1 MTEQERKD
9 RENSMIRTKAAVF
22 LLAAACI
29 ITSVPVTAEPE
40 IQNVQEAE
48 TAEADTEITE
58 SAETEVSA
66 AEDEEIAMEAEA
78 EDELETAG
86 EEVPVV
92 EYRTHVQTY
101 GWKDYVKDG
110 EVSGTTGE
118 SKRLEGIKIK
128 VSGVEGLGI
137 EYCTHVQ
144 TYGWQ
149 DYVANDM
156 VAGTTGESKRL
167 EAIRIRLTGAAAEN
181 YDVYYCV
188 HVQTYGWLNWAK
200 NDQMAG
206 TAGYSKRLEGIMIRV
221 LPKGSEAP
229 TSVSGAVSSFL
240 DNTGGS
246 DIGQNTYKVIYN
258 THVQT
263 YGWQDWVGDGA
274 PGGTSGK
281 SKRLEGMHIRLQ
293 NQDVGGSIEYRTHV
307 QGIGWQDWV
316 KDGAMAGTSGQSRR
330 LEALQIRLTGEMAEK
345 YDVWYRTHCQSF
357 GWMGWT
363 KNGEAAGTEG
373 YAYRMEAVEIQVLP
387 KNSDAPGSTDIP
399 YAKGRRIAGRLVY
412 ETSASKGKMIV
423 LDPGHAMHIPAGS
436 EPNAPGSG
444 AMKAKDTY
452 GTFGYASGLP
462 EYVLCLQVAMKLK
475 NELVSRGY
483 SVVLTRE
490 TNDTAI
496 SCIERTQVAN
506 EANAD
511 AYIRLHG
518 NGGGGPGVI
527 TMCTTANNVNTKA
540 TYERSSRLSEILL
553 DTYCKVTGRRNLGVV
568 YTDDLT
574 GNNWATVPTTLIELG
589 FMTVPEEDRW
599 MASES
604 GQALMVK
611 GMADALDKY
620 FS

>member
-40 IQNVQEAE
+40 IQNEQEAE

-66 AEDEEIAMEAEA
+66 AEDEEIVMEAEA
-78 EDELETAG
+78 EEELEAAG

-137 EYCTHVQ
+137 EYCT
-144 TYGWQ
+144 
-149 DYVANDM
+149 
-156 VAGTTGESKRL
+156 
-167 EAIRIRLTGAAAEN
+167 
-181 YDVYYCV
+181 

-363 KNGEAAGTEG
+363 KNGDAAGTEG

-574 GNNWATVPTTLIELG
+574 GNNWAAVPTTLIELG